1 MPAARI
7 TDMHVCPMFNGPVPH
22 VGGPISLGEFTVLT
36 GMLPQARLGDMA
48 ICVGPPDIIAK
59 GSAGVLVGKKP
70 AARMLDNCAHGGMI
84 VLGLP
89 TVLIGEVGGGGGG
102 GAGAA
107 SVGTGQSGSY
117 SQSGAKLLAFEEKS
131 GQADLAPTTGEP
143 MLAFVDPKQQ
153 AQVLTLASQ
162 SGAAFCETCFAK
174 ASPPLPM
181 KAPASSTPAPAQA
194 KGGGTTGMDKDKA
207 AKHLSANAAPKSQ
220 GKCAKYVRQAMEAG
234 GMDTTGRPVSA
245 KDYGPFLDKK
255 GFAKVSPE
263 NYVPQ
268 KGDVVVIQPYKGGS
282 VHGHIAMYD
291 GQQWVSDFKQK
302 DMWGGSGYRNNQPP
316 HQIYR
321 P

>member
-22 VGGPISLGEFTVLT
+22 VGGPISLGCFTVLT

-59 GSAGVLVGKKP
+59 GSAGVLVGSMP

-89 TVLIGEVGGGGGG
+89 TVLIGEAGGGGGG
-102 GAGAA
+102 GAGGA
-107 SVGTGQSGSY
+107 SMGSGAGGGGTGK
-117 SQSGAKLLAFEEKS
+117 GASLLAFQEKS
-131 GQADLAPTTGEP
+131 GTAQLVNTSGEP

-153 AQVLTLASQ
+153 AQVLTAAGQ
-162 SGAAFCETCFAK
+162 SGAAFCETCFANSS
-174 ASPPLPM
+174 APPPMALP
-181 KAPASSTPAPAQA
+181 APPAPAA
-194 KGGGTTGMDKDKA
+194 GGGTTGMDKDKA
-207 AKHLSANAAPKSQ
+207 AKHLSENAAPKSQ

-245 KDYGPFLDKK
+245 KNYGPFLDKK
-255 GFAKVSPE
+255 GFAKVPAE

-282 VHGHIAMYD
+282 EHGHIAMYD

-302 DMWGGSGYRNNQPP
+302 DMWGGSGYRNNKPP